1 MNYWKKRMVEAQ
13 EAISKKNVNEAQR
26 KLQKYYIDAMKKVI
40 SDFEATY
47 DKLKASK
54 DEPTPADLYKLDRYW
69 QMQAQLK
76 EEAQKL
82 GDKEVELLSKSF
94 ENEWNEIYKASALPS
109 DTAFSTISKDNAKAM
124 VNTVWC
130 ADGKNFSQR
139 VWGKTDKLVERLNE
153 SLVHCVITGKKT
165 TELRQMLQRE
175 FNVSRNSA
183 NTIIRTE
190 IAYIQTQAAAQRYKD
205 HGRKYYEYL
214 GREEN
219 DCGHSPDCHALNGKK
234 FLLTE
239 MEVGVNAP
247 PMHPNCRCCI
257 APVLDKEAE
266 DKEMFDKNNKEHDGY
281 VFVCKYCGKEFEAKY
296 ESNFDICPHCGNTNY
311 NLKASKLVY
320 KDKSGNKKYYTKDE
334 LKQEA
339 IEMQNEAKRRAAA
352 KTTKGLT
359 MDDAY
364 STKPFR
370 RQLKSFDEDFVYY
383 HHHCPNCGRWF
394 DSTIEDKKK
403 CPICGSKI
411 SYSNNSKVHLR
422 RCIKCGDV
430 FEISSYTSLKYCDKC
445 RTEILTSEEGLKL
458 KKHGYTERG
467 IMNELSEETHPV
479 WSRSEL
485 KKSGYDLYREYIK
498 KHPEEEEKLK
508 DISIFD
514 YEKHFVVC
522 ADCGEVFFVENKNN
536 AAKRCPKCQAKYR
549 KQYKA
554 QKERERRA
562 KKKNKK

>member
-183 NTIIRTE
+183 NRIIRTE

-257 APVLDKEAE
+257 APVLDKEIE
-266 DKEMFDKNNKEHDGY
+266 DKE
-281 VFVCKYCGKEFEAKY
+281 
-296 ESNFDICPHCGNTNY
+296 
-311 NLKASKLVY
+311 
-320 KDKSGNKKYYTKDE
+320 
-334 LKQEA
+334 Q
-339 IEMQNEAKRRAAA
+339 
-352 KTTKGLT
+352 
-359 MDDAY
+359 
-364 STKPFR
+364 
-370 RQLKSFDEDFVYY
+370 
-383 HHHCPNCGRWF
+383 
-394 DSTIEDKKK
+394 
-403 CPICGSKI
+403 
-411 SYSNNSKVHLR
+411 
-422 RCIKCGDV
+422 
-430 FEISSYTSLKYCDKC
+430 
-445 RTEILTSEEGLKL
+445 
-458 KKHGYTERG
+458 
-467 IMNELSEETHPV
+467 
-479 WSRSEL
+479 
-485 KKSGYDLYREYIK
+485 
-498 KHPEEEEKLK
+498 
-508 DISIFD
+508 
-514 YEKHFVVC
+514 
-522 ADCGEVFFVENKNN
+522 
-536 AAKRCPKCQAKYR
+536 
-549 KQYKA
+549 
-554 QKERERRA
+554 
-562 KKKNKK
+562 

>member
-26 KLQKYYIDAMKKVI
+26 KLQKYYVDAMKKVI

-183 NTIIRTE
+183 NRIIRTE

-257 APVLDKEAE
+257 APVLNKEME
-266 DKEMFDKNNKEHDGY
+266 DKMNNKYTKTCVRCGKTFNTNEEQVKVCPECKAKTQAENNRIIEEAKQKKIKQLQSYGMTNENLNLVKQAWDEGKSADTIKLKTYKRKCAYCGGYLESIYQRGDVYHDRCLEEMKFDK
-281 VFVCKYCGKEFEAKY
+281 
-296 ESNFDICPHCGNTNY
+296 
-311 NLKASKLVY
+311 L
-320 KDKSGNKKYYTKDE
+320 
-334 LKQEA
+334 QE
-339 IEMQNEAKRRAAA
+339 IV
-352 KTTKGLT
+352 TC
-359 MDDAY
+359 
-364 STKPFR
+364 
-370 RQLKSFDEDFVYY
+370 V
-383 HHHCPNCGRWF
+383 
-394 DSTIEDKKK
+394 
-403 CPICGSKI
+403 
-411 SYSNNSKVHLR
+411 
-422 RCIKCGDV
+422 
-430 FEISSYTSLKYCDKC
+430 
-445 RTEILTSEEGLKL
+445 
-458 KKHGYTERG
+458 
-467 IMNELSEETHPV
+467 
-479 WSRSEL
+479 
-485 KKSGYDLYREYIK
+485 
-498 KHPEEEEKLK
+498 
-508 DISIFD
+508 
-514 YEKHFVVC
+514 
-522 ADCGEVFFVENKNN
+522 DCGEDFIRYKKYKNQV
-536 AAKRCPKCQAKYR
+536 RCPECQAKHR